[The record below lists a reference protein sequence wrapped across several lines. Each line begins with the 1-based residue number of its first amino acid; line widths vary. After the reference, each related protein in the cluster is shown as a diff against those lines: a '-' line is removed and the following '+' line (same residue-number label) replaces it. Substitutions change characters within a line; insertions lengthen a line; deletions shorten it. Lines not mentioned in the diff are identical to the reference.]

1 MDGALVYS
9 PLRNADPLFR
19 EEKAF
24 LTASSVVC
32 GVELKWLDFLEAES
46 YLETRFKKIDF
57 LYFYDEDLYLEDLAV
72 RLGIPTFNTP
82 DNYLPAHDLGAFYK
96 RMKEND
102 LPCPAFYASPNLG
115 KYPLSRNFE
124 SLSVSLKDAGVFYP
138 FCLRRKEE
146 VAVYKPSL
154 CLTPIEFNGE
164 LMELV
169 STPFVAEEHLKGPS
183 LLALAI
189 GERCYGVL
197 EKKDGAY
204 VRSRYDDRFVRH
216 MVVSA
221 LRASQRQAGLF
232 LLQSDGRTPL
242 LSGMS
247 SSLNLALFQCV
258 YQSDP
263 GEAFFAHLCK
273 KAKKAVPYYYV
284 TSTEIKANRIKKKE
298 KV

>member
-46 YLETRFKKIDF
+46 YLETCFKKIDF

-164 LMELV
+164 LMELG

-204 VRSRYDDRFVRH
+204 VRSCYDDRFVRH

-221 LRASQRQAGLF
+221 LRASQRQADYSF
-232 LLQSDGRTPL
+232 SKAMAGRLCFPACPPASIWL
-242 LSGMS
+242 CSNASIRAIRERL
-247 SSLNLALFQCV
+247 SSLIYARRPRRRFPITM
-258 YQSDP
+258 SP
-263 GEAFFAHLCK
+263 RRK
-273 KAKKAVPYYYV
+273 
-284 TSTEIKANRIKKKE
+284 
-298 KV
+298 

>member
-138 FCLRRKEE
+138 FCLRRKED
-146 VAVYKPSL
+146 VAVYKPS
-154 CLTPIEFNGE
+154 
-164 LMELV
+164 
-169 STPFVAEEHLKGPS
+169 
-183 LLALAI
+183 
-189 GERCYGVL
+189 
-197 EKKDGAY
+197 
-204 VRSRYDDRFVRH
+204 
-216 MVVSA
+216 
-221 LRASQRQAGLF
+221 
-232 LLQSDGRTPL
+232 
-242 LSGMS
+242 
-247 SSLNLALFQCV
+247 
-258 YQSDP
+258 
-263 GEAFFAHLCK
+263 
-273 KAKKAVPYYYV
+273 
-284 TSTEIKANRIKKKE
+284 
-298 KV
+298 